1 MCPERALWRRRTGS
15 IAAGRELGLQSE
27 RAHWKW
33 SYLMFVTNGGI
44 ANAPPVRSGFANSGY
59 DADRTLDYIMRDTIF
74 RLKNGR

>member
-1 MCPERALWRRRTGS
+1 MCAERALQPRGTGS

-33 SYLMFVTNGGI
+33 SYLMLVTNGGI
-44 ANAPPVRSGFANSGY
+44 ASAPPVRSGFANSGY

-74 RLKNGR
+74 RFKNGR